1 MTADIG
7 EVAPDFSLPSANNET
22 ISLAQFRGQKHVI
35 LSFHVFNFTS
45 GWTTQAAAFRQYNN
59 RLQELGAQVL
69 GISCDHVASHRA
81 WATALGGLPYP
92 ELSDWEPK
100 GQTSRAYGLWN
111 PERGASQR
119 AVLIIDKEGI
129 VRYRRTY
136 SAPNLP
142 DLEEIVRELQR
153 LEAPG
158 TQVRSA

>member
-1 MTADIG
+1 
-7 EVAPDFSLPSANNET
+7 
-22 ISLAQFRGQKHVI
+22 
-35 LSFHVFNFTS
+35 
-45 GWTTQAAAFRQYNN
+45 
-59 RLQELGAQVL
+59 VL

-100 GQTSRAYGLWN
+100 GQMSRAYGLWN

-129 VRYRRTY
+129 IRYRRTY

-142 DLEEIVRELQR
+142 DMEEIVREVQQLG
-153 LEAPG
+153 AP
-158 TQVRSA
+158 SPKA